1 MIMKPKIPD
10 PVIEIFF
17 PNDFIE
23 AVKLENII
31 KDLIDEGRYNVSEL
45 VLLLFRIN
53 IRFKSQYER

>member
-17 PNDFIE
+17 PKDFIE
-23 AVKLENII
+23 AGKLENII